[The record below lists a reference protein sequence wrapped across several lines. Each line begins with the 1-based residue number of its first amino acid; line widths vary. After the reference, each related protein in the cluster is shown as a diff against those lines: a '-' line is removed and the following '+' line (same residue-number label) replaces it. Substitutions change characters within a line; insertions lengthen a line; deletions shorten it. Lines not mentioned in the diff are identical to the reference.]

1 MKEMV
6 DHPHVIVELIPSR
19 AIQKNPM
26 LKDSFRAVPV
36 IRVINPE
43 FPTIINRPK
52 ETDIIQN
59 NEQIDQTLVINF
71 TNFVVL

>member
-1 MKEMV
+1 MV

-59 NEQIDQTLVINF
+59 NEQIDQTLVIKF
-71 TNFVVL
+71 TSFVQ

>member
-1 MKEMV
+1 
-6 DHPHVIVELIPSR
+6 
-19 AIQKNPM
+19 M

-59 NEQIDQTLVINF
+59 NEQIDQTLVIKF
-71 TNFVVL
+71 TSFVQ

>member
-59 NEQIDQTLVINF
+59 NEQIDQTLVIKF
-71 TNFVVL
+71 TSFVQ

>member
-59 NEQIDQTLVINF
+59 NEQIDQTFVINF
-71 TNFVVL
+71 TNFVV